1 MQILLINYHKNQP
14 GVGCPVHYAF
24 IMLPIKMNPKSTFFP
39 PSICQV
45 QAIKGKYQN
54 KVPITMKLI
63 NLKEKKIKIESTR
76 MEDPLGHSFP

>member
-14 GVGCPVHYAF
+14 GVGCPIHYAF
-24 IMLPIKMNPKSTFFP
+24 IMLPIKMNPKSTSFF

-54 KVPITMKLI
+54 KVPIAMKLI
-63 NLKEKKIKIESTR
+63 NLKENKIKIGNTS
-76 MEDPLGHSFP
+76 MEDPLGRSFP